1 MPSLAPVKPFTG
13 MTAMNAQSSAHALS
27 ISGLSKAY
35 GLHQVLKQLD
45 LEVPR
50 HAVHGLVGLNGSGK
64 TTTLECLLGLRSIDE
79 GDIKILG
86 LPPHYLHKA
95 MGRIVAIFDQPS
107 LNPNLTVRQCL
118 QQAEILTNKV
128 QRSLQ
133 EAEELLGIQRYSDF
147 KIKNLSLGNKRR
159 ASIAQTL
166 LANPELVILD
176 EPFNGL
182 DAGGVEDILQ
192 LIGELNREEGTT
204 FLLSSHQLPY
214 LEKICSHIAILN
226 DGDIAAN
233 GSIKELLNNQQL
245 IKLASPK
252 LQDVE
257 EAIRDLASI
266 RIMGR
271 EGDYLSLES
280 TDLDSSEINQLLVS
294 QRIPISELVLQKA
307 SLENLF
313 HEITGD
319 QRQ

>member
-1 MPSLAPVKPFTG
+1 
-13 MTAMNAQSSAHALS
+13 MNAQSSDHALS

-35 GLHQVLKQLD
+35 GAHQVLKQLN
-45 LEVPR
+45 LEVSSN
-50 HAVHGLVGLNGSGK
+50 AIHGLVGLNGSGK
-64 TTTLECLLGLRSIDE
+64 TTTLECLLGLRSIDD
-79 GDIKILG
+79 GNISVLG
-86 LPPHYLHKA
+86 LPPGNLHKA
-95 MGRIVAIFDQPS
+95 MGRVVAIFDQPS

-118 QQAEILTNKV
+118 QQASLLTHTTR
-128 QRSLQ
+128 RSFN
-133 EAEELLGIQRYSDF
+133 EAEELLSIQRYSDF

-159 ASIAQTL
+159 ASIAQAL
-166 LANPELVILD
+166 LADPELVILD

-192 LIGELNREEGTT
+192 LIGKLNRDAGTT

-233 GSIKELLNNQQL
+233 GSVQELLNNQQL
-245 IKLASPK
+245 IKLASPA
-252 LQDVE
+252 LQDAEKIIKELSSTRV
-257 EAIRDLASI
+257 I
-266 RIMGR
+266 GR

-294 QRIPISELVLQKA
+294 QNIPVSELILEKA

-313 HEITGD
+313 HEITGE
-319 QRQ
+319 QQQ